1 MDYPTYP
8 VTNKYFVRE
17 CSYNCNIKC
26 HFHLMYKYGFDR
38 SKELKLLGLLI
49 LLLTPGL
56 GRLSP
61 TSTGIFN
68 RSLYTLGLL
77 AGRGRG

>member
-1 MDYPTYP
+1 
-8 VTNKYFVRE
+8 
-17 CSYNCNIKC
+17 
-26 HFHLMYKYGFDR
+26 MYKYGFDR

-49 LLLTPGL
+49 LLLTPGR